1 MKYLTENRK
10 IVEKLRVTIENGSCK
25 TSSLNNNYY
34 ILLME
39 KIQKIYV
46 SLIIFLGRVYMYF
59 QGKQN
64 TTRYTPC
71 MRIIAM

>member
-39 KIQKIYV
+39 KNTENLCQLNNIFRPGIYV
-46 SLIIFLGRVYMYF
+46 FPR
-59 QGKQN
+59 
-64 TTRYTPC
+64 
-71 MRIIAM
+71 